1 MVQDVKDRGTSGP
14 GLKPEELRELV
25 KRIHEHSVNGK
36 EPDVKPVEIP
46 EMGRE
51 TDIVAVDGSYTF
63 LFCISNAWIGIVRAC
78 AMQYGCDDSGY
89 KLKEIRFRENPVIIS
104 RREELMAGD
113 EETMKIFRSAQPGS
127 DEFEGRMI
135 NGLRAQSEEL
145 LALDVSSMVRDCT
158 IAMDGPLY
166 KSSHG
171 KMAELA
177 DVCRNNG
184 NALIGVSKDSTTHMF
199 GSMKT
204 DEELLRDIPMDRGF
218 VSAGN
223 QDNIIGDV
231 QFAKLHPNADKWFR
245 VDVSTE
251 GDKGEVLF
259 NLARYSRS
267 ELCLGYP
274 YPLLEAHRFVVAVR
288 YFQEA
293 YEQEVM
299 RSALEL
305 GMPVDRILENM
316 TKWEGERKGAFHEY
330 LDRIARSMR

>member
-1 MVQDVKDRGTSGP
+1 MVGDAKDRDSGS

-25 KRIHEHSVNGK
+25 KRIHDHSAKGQ
-36 EPDVKPVEIP
+36 EPKVTPVEIP
-46 EMGRE
+46 EMCRE

-78 AMQYGCDDSGY
+78 AMHYGCDEGGY
-89 KLKEIRFRENPVIIS
+89 KLKDIRFREVPVLVS

-127 DEFEGRMI
+127 EEFEGRMI

-145 LALDVSSMVRDCT
+145 LALEVSSNVKDCMV
-158 IAMDGPLY
+158 AMDGPLY
-166 KSSHG
+166 KSPHG
-171 KMAELA
+171 RMMELA
-177 DVCRNNG
+177 DVCRSNG

-204 DEELLRDIPMDRGF
+204 DEELLRDIPMDRAF
-218 VSAGN
+218 VSAGL
-223 QDNIIGDV
+223 QDNIIGEV

-245 VDVSTE
+245 VDVSSE
-251 GDKGEVLF
+251 GEKGDLLS

-274 YPLLEAHRFVVAVR
+274 YPLLEAHRFVVTVR

-330 LDRIARSMR
+330 LDRISRSMR

>member
-1 MVQDVKDRGTSGP
+1 MVQDAKDRGSSGQ
-14 GLKPEELRELV
+14 GLKPEELMELV
-25 KRIHEHSVNGK
+25 KRIHEHSLNGK
-36 EPDVKPVEIP
+36 ELDVKPVEIP
-46 EMGRE
+46 ETGRE

-63 LFCISNAWIGIVRAC
+63 LFCISNTWIGIVRAC

-89 KLKEIRFRENPVIIS
+89 KLKDIRFSEKPVIIS
-104 RREELMAGD
+104 RREELIAGD

-135 NGLRAQSEEL
+135 NGLRAHSEEL
-145 LALDVSSMVRDCT
+145 LALDVSSNIKDST

-166 KSSHG
+166 KSPHG
-171 KMAELA
+171 SMVELA
-177 DVCRNNG
+177 EVCRKNR

-204 DEELLRDIPMDRGF
+204 DEELLRDLSSGRAY
-218 VSAGN
+218 VSVGK
-223 QDNIIGDV
+223 QDNIIGEV

-245 VDVSTE
+245 VDVSAE
-251 GDKGEVLF
+251 GGESGVLS

-330 LDRIARSMR
+330 LDKVARSMR